1 MMPSP
6 CAYRRERNSNHQHP
20 MFVVLCLRHRIV
32 TIAPVAILCPST
44 TDARKI
50 VGARIPN
57 TTAESTMPT
66 KSVADEDMA
75 YPIGSDRLIRE
86 EEAGLY

>member
-1 MMPSP
+1 L
-6 CAYRRERNSNHQHP
+6 A
-20 MFVVLCLRHRIV
+20 L
-32 TIAPVAILCPST
+32 
-44 TDARKI
+44 
-50 VGARIPN
+50 IPIPD
-57 TTAESTMPT
+57 TTAESNMPT

>member
-1 MMPSP
+1 MFDCFVSP
-6 CAYRRERNSNHQHP
+6 PPNRY
-20 MFVVLCLRHRIV
+20 
-32 TIAPVAILCPST
+32 TITPVSALCPST

-50 VGARIPN
+50 VDPD
-57 TTAESTMPT
+57 TTAESNMPT

-75 YPIGSDRLIRE
+75 YPIGGDRLIRE